1 MSAPNQVQNNS
12 IPGSFYSDQYVSKD
26 ITFRG
31 WVDEVAGDPRFT
43 VSCRFHK
50 VGQRVDVEFR
60 FSTANTSPGS
70 AGITSYRSEVAPG
83 NDILNK
89 IPSQFRPNGTAS
101 GFADGRCDSV
111 TLFSGTALSIYP
123 IFFKSDGDIR
133 ISTTGVTPMPGAM
146 IPLTGVFSYYITA

>member
-1 MSAPNQVQNNS
+1 MSATNQVQNNA
-12 IPGSFYSDQYVSKD
+12 IPGSYYADQYVSKD

-60 FSTANTSPGS
+60 ASSVNTSPGS
-70 AGITSYRSEVAPG
+70 AGITSYRSEVVGA
-83 NDILNK
+83 NDGK
-89 IPSQFRPNGTAS
+89 IPLAFRPIGTGA

-123 IFFKSDGDIR
+123 IFFKSDGDVR
-133 ISTTGVTPMPGAM
+133 MSTTGVTPMPGGM
-146 IPLTGVFSYYITA
+146 IPLTGVFSYYISG